1 MSTRILVMVGSLRAG
16 SYNRQLAEAAVKLAP
31 EGIKVELYEGLADV
45 PFYNEDLDQPNT
57 VPPPADALR
66 CAVRSADAL
75 LLVTPEYNGT
85 VPAVLKN
92 AIDWS
97 SRPQPRGAIYQKPVA
112 VIGTS
117 GGRYGGAW
125 AHDDARKTA
134 RIGGATVLDEITLS
148 VPRAATRFADT
159 PPVCDEEIITEMPL
173 LLAALAVAAQ
183 PNPNPTTEGICHDN
197 FSVHQPS

>member
-1 MSTRILVMVGSLRAG
+1 MTTRILALIGSLRAG

-31 EGIKVELYEGLADV
+31 DGIEVEIYEGLGDV
-45 PFYNEDLDQPNT
+45 PFYNEDIDEPAT
-57 VPPPADALR
+57 IPSSADALR
-66 CAVRSADAL
+66 AAVRSADAL

-85 VPAVLKN
+85 VPPALKN
-92 AIDWS
+92 AIDWA
-97 SRPQPRGAIYQKPVA
+97 SRPQPRGAIFQKPVV

-134 RIGGATVLDEITLS
+134 RVAGATVLEEATLS

-159 PPVCDEEIITEMPL
+159 PPVCDEEIIAKLPAILTT
-173 LLAALAVAAQ
+173 LAAA
-183 PNPNPTTEGICHDN
+183 T
-197 FSVHQPS
+197 